1 LRDEYYPQR
10 LPLMLNSR
18 VAVRWTTYFLLV
30 VLILLAGVLDSDQF
44 IYNQF

>member
-1 LRDEYYPQR
+1 
-10 LPLMLNSR
+10 LMLNSR